1 MKSGKKLPVSDD
13 YPVTLSFELLVL
25 LTVPAASVLLVI
37 FVLWQHKIQRE
48 ERIAQSLQHQLALDQ
63 IRLLNAEME
72 EIRAGFIGIGQRV
85 IALELQHHALSNQL
99 ADVIENQAQLAEQQ
113 QKVDMFDPDSKL
125 YNRAMK
131 MVQLGA
137 PLEEVM
143 RECELPRAEAE
154 LLYNLHKT

>member
-1 MKSGKKLPVSDD
+1 MIV
-13 YPVTLSFELLVL
+13 SFELLVL
-25 LTVPAASVLLVI
+25 LTVPAASVLLAVFVI
-37 FVLWQHKIQRE
+37 WQYKIQRE

-63 IRLLNAEME
+63 LRLLAAEIE
-72 EIRAGFIGIGQRV
+72 EIRSGFIGIGQRV
-85 IALELQHHALSNQL
+85 IA
-99 ADVIENQAQLAEQQ
+99 VENQQLSLVGQLQEVSANQTQLAEQQ
-113 QKVDMFDPDSKL
+113 QKIDMFDPDSKL

>member
-1 MKSGKKLPVSDD
+1 MTV
-13 YPVTLSFELLVL
+13 SFELLVL
-25 LTVPAASVLLVI
+25 LTVPAASALLVL

-48 ERIAQSLQHQLALDQ
+48 ERIAQSLQHQLALEQ
-63 IRLLNAEME
+63 LRLLNAEIE

-85 IALELQHHALSNQL
+85 IALEQQQQLLSGQL
-99 ADVIENQAQLAEQQ
+99 AEVAENQAQIAEQQ
-113 QKVDMFDPDSKL
+113 QKIDMFDPDSKL

>member
-1 MKSGKKLPVSDD
+1 MN
-13 YPVTLSFELLVL
+13 LSFELLVL
-25 LTVPAASVLLVI
+25 LTVPAACVLLVV
-37 FVLWQHKIQRE
+37 FVLWQHKSQRE
-48 ERIAQSLQHQLALDQ
+48 ERIAQSLQHQLALEQ
-63 IRLLNAEME
+63 LRLLNAEIE

-85 IALELQHHALSNQL
+85 IALEQQQRSLGNQL
-99 ADVIENQAQLAEQQ
+99 SEVAENQAQLAEQQ
-113 QKVDMFDPDSKL
+113 QKIDMFDPDSKL

>member
-1 MKSGKKLPVSDD
+1 MKSGKKLPVSDG

-25 LTVPAASVLLVI
+25 LTVPAACVLLVI

-48 ERIAQSLQHQLALDQ
+48 ERIAQSLQLQLTLDQ
-63 IRLLNAEME
+63 LRLLNAEIE

-85 IALELQHHALSNQL
+85 IALEQQQQSLSGQL
-99 ADVIENQAQLAEQQ
+99 ADVIENQLQLAEQQ

>member
-1 MKSGKKLPVSDD
+1 MTV
-13 YPVTLSFELLVL
+13 SFELLVL
-25 LTVPAASVLLVI
+25 LTVPAACVLLVV

-48 ERIAQSLQHQLALDQ
+48 ERIAQSLQHQLALEQ
-63 IRLLNAEME
+63 LRLLTAELE
-72 EIRAGFIGIGQRV
+72 EIRAGLIGIGQRV
-85 IALELQHHALSNQL
+85 IKLEQQQQLFSNQL
-99 ADVIENQAQLAEQQ
+99 AEVAENQAQIAEQQ
-113 QKVDMFDPDSKL
+113 QKIDMFDPDSKL

>member
-1 MKSGKKLPVSDD
+1 MTV
-13 YPVTLSFELLVL
+13 SFELLVL
-25 LTVPAASVLLVI
+25 LTVPAAAALLVL

-48 ERIAQSLQHQLALDQ
+48 ERIAQSLQHQLALEQ
-63 IRLLNAEME
+63 LRLLNAEIE

-85 IALELQHHALSNQL
+85 IALEQQQQLLSGQL
-99 ADVIENQAQLAEQQ
+99 AEVAENQAQIAEQQ
-113 QKVDMFDPDSKL
+113 QKIDMFDPDSKL

>member
-1 MKSGKKLPVSDD
+1 MN
-13 YPVTLSFELLVL
+13 LSFELLVL
-25 LTVPAASVLLVI
+25 LTVPAACVLLVV
-37 FVLWQHKIQRE
+37 FVLWQHKSQRE
-48 ERIAQSLQHQLALDQ
+48 ERIAQSLQHQLALEQ
-63 IRLLNAEME
+63 LRLLNAEIE

-85 IALELQHHALSNQL
+85 IALEQQQRSLSNQQSEV
-99 ADVIENQAQLAEQQ
+99 AENQAQLAEQQ
-113 QKVDMFDPDSKL
+113 QKIDMFDPDSKL

>member
-1 MKSGKKLPVSDD
+1 M
-13 YPVTLSFELLVL
+13 TLSFELLVL
-25 LTVPAASVLLVI
+25 LTVPAASVLLVV
-37 FVLWQHKIQRE
+37 FVLWQHKSQRE
-48 ERIAQSLQHQLALDQ
+48 ERIAQSLQHQLALEQ
-63 IRLLNAEME
+63 LRLLNAEIE

-85 IALELQHHALSNQL
+85 IALEQQQRLLSNQL
-99 ADVIENQAQLAEQQ
+99 AEVAEHQAQLAQQQ
-113 QKVDMFDPDSKL
+113 QKIDMFDPDSKL

>member
-1 MKSGKKLPVSDD
+1 VI
-13 YPVTLSFELLVL
+13 VSFELLVL
-25 LTVPAASVLLVI
+25 LTVPAASVLLAVFVI
-37 FVLWQHKIQRE
+37 WQHKIQRE
-48 ERIAQSLQHQLALDQ
+48 ERIAQSLQHQLALEQ
-63 IRLLNAEME
+63 LRLMAAEIE
-72 EIRAGFIGIGQRV
+72 EIRSGFIGIGQRV
-85 IALELQHHALSNQL
+85 IALENQQLSLAGQLQEVAANQT
-99 ADVIENQAQLAEQQ
+99 QLAEQQ
-113 QKVDMFDPDSKL
+113 QKIDMFDPDSKL

>member
-1 MKSGKKLPVSDD
+1 V
-13 YPVTLSFELLVL
+13 SFELLVL
-25 LTVPAASVLLVI
+25 LTVPAACVLLVV

-48 ERIAQSLQHQLALDQ
+48 ERIAQSLQHQLALEQ
-63 IRLLNAEME
+63 LRLLTAELE
-72 EIRAGFIGIGQRV
+72 EIRAGLIGIGQRV
-85 IALELQHHALSNQL
+85 IKLEQQQQLFSNQL
-99 ADVIENQAQLAEQQ
+99 AEVAENQAQIAEQQ
-113 QKVDMFDPDSKL
+113 QKIDMFDPDSKL

>member
-1 MKSGKKLPVSDD
+1 MIV
-13 YPVTLSFELLVL
+13 SFELLVL
-25 LTVPAASVLLVI
+25 LTVPAASVLLAGFVI
-37 FVLWQHKIQRE
+37 WQHKIQRE
-48 ERIAQSLQHQLALDQ
+48 ERIAQSLQHQLALEQ
-63 IRLLNAEME
+63 LRLMAAEIE
-72 EIRAGFIGIGQRV
+72 EIRSGFIGIGQRV
-85 IALELQHHALSNQL
+85 IALENQQLSLAGQLQEVAANQT
-99 ADVIENQAQLAEQQ
+99 QLAEQQ
-113 QKVDMFDPDSKL
+113 QKIDMFDPDSKL

>member
-1 MKSGKKLPVSDD
+1 MN
-13 YPVTLSFELLVL
+13 LSFELLVL
-25 LTVPAASVLLVI
+25 LTVPAACVLLVV
-37 FVLWQHKIQRE
+37 FVLWQHKSQRE
-48 ERIAQSLQHQLALDQ
+48 ERIAQSLQHQLALEQ
-63 IRLLNAEME
+63 LRLLNAEIE

-85 IALELQHHALSNQL
+85 IALELQQRSLSNQL
-99 ADVIENQAQLAEQQ
+99 SEVAENQAQLAEQQ
-113 QKVDMFDPDSKL
+113 QKIDMFDPDSKL

>member
-1 MKSGKKLPVSDD
+1 MKSGKKLLVSDD
-13 YPVTLSFELLVL
+13 YPVIVSFELLVL

-48 ERIAQSLQHQLALDQ
+48 ERIALNLQHQLALEQ
-63 IRLLNAEME
+63 LKLIAAEIE

-85 IALELQHHALSNQL
+85 IALEQQQQQFNRQFNEL
-99 ADVIENQAQLAEQQ
+99 AENQTQLAEQQ
-113 QKVDMFDPDSKL
+113 QKIDMFDPDSKL

-154 LLYNLHKT
+154 LLYNLHKS

>member
-1 MKSGKKLPVSDD
+1 MKSGKKLPVSDG

-25 LTVPAASVLLVI
+25 LTVPAACVLLVI

-48 ERIAQSLQHQLALDQ
+48 ERIAQSLQLQLTMDQ
-63 IRLLNAEME
+63 LRLLNAEIE

-85 IALELQHHALSNQL
+85 IALEQQQQSLSGQL
-99 ADVIENQAQLAEQQ
+99 ADVIENQLQLAEQQ

>member
-1 MKSGKKLPVSDD
+1 MKSGKKLPVSDG

-25 LTVPAASVLLVI
+25 LTVPAACVLLVI

-48 ERIAQSLQHQLALDQ
+48 ERIAQSLQLQLTLDQ
-63 IRLLNAEME
+63 LRLLNAEIE

-85 IALELQHHALSNQL
+85 IALEQQHQSFSVQL
-99 ADVIENQAQLAEQQ
+99 AEVAESQAQIAEQQ
-113 QKVDMFDPDSKL
+113 QKIDMFDPDSKL

-143 RECELPRAEAE
+143 RECELPPAEAE

>member
-25 LTVPAASVLLVI
+25 LTVPAACVLLVV

-48 ERIAQSLQHQLALDQ
+48 ERIAQSLQHQLALEQ
-63 IRLLNAEME
+63 LNLLNAEIE

-85 IALELQHHALSNQL
+85 IALEQQQQSFSVQL
-99 ADVIENQAQLAEQQ
+99 AEVAESQAQIAEQQ
-113 QKVDMFDPDSKL
+113 QKIDMFDPDSKL

>member
-1 MKSGKKLPVSDD
+1 MIV
-13 YPVTLSFELLVL
+13 SFELLVL
-25 LTVPAASVLLVI
+25 LTVPAASVLLVV
-37 FVLWQHKIQRE
+37 FVLWQHKLHRE
-48 ERIAQSLQHQLALDQ
+48 ERIAQSLQHQLALEQ
-63 IRLLNAEME
+63 LRLLSAEIE

-85 IALELQHHALSNQL
+85 IALEQYQQQLNSQLQEI
-99 ADVIENQAQLAEQQ
+99 ADSQSQLAEQQ
-113 QKVDMFDPDSKL
+113 QKIDMFDPDSKL